1 MKWERLSVEQIT
13 AILQQAALGAPVLEL
28 CRTYGVSEQRHHR
41 WKKVHG
47 VMPPSAAR
55 ELKSRRVRAAA

>member
-1 MKWERLSVEQIT
+1 MKRERFSVEQIT
-13 AILQQAALGAPVLEL
+13 AILQQTALGAPVLEL
-28 CRTYGVSEQRHHR
+28 CGTY
-41 WKKVHG
+41 G